1 MKYTEKE
8 IQEMVKKLSSYERII
23 NRMLLKFHNKEKKKM
38 KGPLYEECII
48 HLSFSGLN
56 MAMSLKEKKSQ
67 ERIL

>member
-23 NRMLLKFHNKEKKKM
+23 NRMLLKFHNMEKKKM
-38 KGPLYEECII
+38 KEPVYEECII

-56 MAMSLKEKKSQ
+56 KAMSLKEGTKV
-67 ERIL
+67 